1 MAMLKRRVR
10 GLERSVERRVG
21 RSVEGRWRRME
32 RWRRFVAVHRIN
44 HRKGSA
50 DGRTMLLERQMRR
63 RKLLS
68 ILLLLLLL
76 LLLEHIRWVLLRS
89 RSATAP
95 VRVVEPL

>member
-1 MAMLKRRVR
+1 
-10 GLERSVERRVG
+10 
-21 RSVEGRWRRME
+21 
-32 RWRRFVAVHRIN
+32 
-44 HRKGSA
+44 
-50 DGRTMLLERQMRR
+50 MLLERQMRR

-68 ILLLLLLL
+68 ILLLLL

>member
-1 MAMLKRRVR
+1 
-10 GLERSVERRVG
+10 
-21 RSVEGRWRRME
+21 
-32 RWRRFVAVHRIN
+32 
-44 HRKGSA
+44 
-50 DGRTMLLERQMRR
+50 MLLERQMRR

-68 ILLLLLLL
+68 ILLLLLL

>member
-1 MAMLKRRVR
+1 
-10 GLERSVERRVG
+10 
-21 RSVEGRWRRME
+21 
-32 RWRRFVAVHRIN
+32 
-44 HRKGSA
+44 
-50 DGRTMLLERQMRR
+50 MLLERQMRR

-68 ILLLLLLL
+68 ILLLL